1 MTQFK
6 DIYAITFRMNTV
18 VFLVDKNHIVSTK
31 CVKQNLF
38 NISED

>member
-18 VFLVDKNHIVSTK
+18 VFLVDKIHIVSTK
-31 CVKQNLF
+31 CVIQYLVNF
-38 NISED
+38 SEV